1 MKQLI
6 AIGGLVLALA
16 GCGQDKPAQSTETT
30 TDTAPKEVVKET
42 GIRTLVIND
51 ISEIN
56 ANADKI
62 KAEISAEDR
71 ALIEEYFARAETL
84 RIINGDKSMF
94 GVSLGEAIEK
104 TKAHLENKSIMDE
117 KITAFNQKY
126 KAELVGFEKN
136 AKYGDDKGM
145 DLKIKFTNNSDKAVS
160 AIDGWVEL
168 EVDGIENADSL
179 LLGTHKFDKPLTKGE
194 SAEII
199 HWTEP
204 NTLATIKI
212 EQGNAVANL
221 SFKNMTILFD
231 DGTTDKVEQMF

>member
-16 GCGQDKPAQSTETT
+16 GCGQDTPAQTTESTQKETT
-30 TDTAPKEVVKET
+30 KEVVKET

-71 ALIEEYFARAETL
+71 ALIEEYFSRAEAL
-84 RIINGDKSMF
+84 RLINGDKSMF
-94 GVSLGEAIEK
+94 GVSLGEAIDK
-104 TKAHLENKSIMDE
+104 TKAHFDKKSVMDE
-117 KITAFNQKY
+117 KIIAFNERY
-126 KAELVGFEKN
+126 KAELTGFEKN
-136 AKYGDDKGM
+136 TKYSDKGM
-145 DLKIKFTNNSDKAVS
+145 DLKIKFTNNSDKVIS
-160 AIDGWVEL
+160 AIDGWIEL

-179 LLGTHKFDKPLTKGE
+179 FLGTHKFDKPLAKGE